1 MKDRIKELRKALG
14 LTQQQLANIL
24 GLKQNTIAL
33 YEMGRNNPTEQT
45 ITTLCREFKVNEEW
59 LRYGNGEMFKAQ
71 TLDEEIIAFIGDLQ
85 YSPDDDFK
93 KEFISILA
101 RLDKEDWETLHK
113 ITRLLLA
120 KEKDRENKDK

>member
-1 MKDRIKELRKALG
+1 MENRIKEIRKALG
-14 LTQQQLANIL
+14 LTQSEL
-24 GLKQNTIAL
+24 GGKMGVLQNTIAQ
-33 YEMGRNNPTEQT
+33 YESGRRTPSNSALSS
-45 ITTLCREFKVNEEW
+45 LCREFNVNEEW
-59 LRYGNGEMFKAQ
+59 LRYGNGEMFKTQ

-101 RLDKEDWETLHK
+101 KLDKEDWETLHK

-120 KEKDRENKDK
+120 KERERENKDK

>member
-14 LTQQQLANIL
+14 LTQQQLADKL
-24 GLKQNTIAL
+24 GVKQNTIAK
-33 YEMGRNNPTEQT
+33 YEIGINAPTEQT
-45 ITTLCREFKVNEEW
+45 ITTLCREFRVNEDW
-59 LRYGNGEMFKAQ
+59 LRNGIGEMFKAQ

-113 ITRLLLA
+113 ITRLLLD
-120 KEKDRENKDK
+120 KEKERENKDK